1 VYVYAN
7 VHVHAYAYVC
17 IMYICICTNTA
28 SPVHAHVH
36 VFCMC
41 RYVWRGRGVR
51 STREELGQL
60 HTRTEMWWQHVGGLN
75 VGAHVSRTWSCLRTC
90 WLVDET
96 QQTLKVLHLYT
107 YLMKQRN
114 PNGLAPGYL
123 LGGKKSPACMSD
135 LVFCAPLSLICVR
148 GWSLYRVHTHICI
161 IIYIYTYI

>member
-1 VYVYAN
+1 MYVYAN

-123 LGGKKSPACMSD
+123 LGEKSRLRACLTWFS
-135 LVFCAPLSLICVR
+135 VPRWAWSVCVADPFTV
-148 GWSLYRVHTHICI
+148 YTHTHMYN
-161 IIYIYTYI
+161 YIYTYM